1 MSESSHGLAA
11 RPGVV
16 TFIGV
21 VLWIQAVLA
30 GVAAVAVFIYRG
42 NEQFQAATGQSAD
55 ALLGLAI
62 AEVIVA
68 LLLAWVASSILRG
81 SRGVRM
87 LVGIVMGLRIASALW
102 FMITH
107 HQGGFLYSGIANI
120 AIALFVLWALFG
132 NERSDEWFEATG

>member
-1 MSESSHGLAA
+1 MSDSSHGLAR

-21 VLWIQAVLA
+21 ILWIQAALA
-30 GVAAVAVFIYRG
+30 GVAAVAVFAFR
-42 NEQFQAATGQSAD
+42 NDADFQAATGQSAD

-68 LLLAWVASSILRG
+68 LLLAWVASAIMRG

-87 LVGIVMGLRIASALW
+87 LVGVVMGLRIASSLW

-132 NERSDEWFEATG
+132 NERSDEWFETTG

>member
-1 MSESSHGLAA
+1 MSDSSSTLAR

-21 VLWIQAVLA
+21 ILWIQAVLA
-30 GVAAVAVFIYRG
+30 GVAALVVFIYRG
-42 NEQFQAATGQSAD
+42 NEDFQTATGQSAD

-62 AEVIVA
+62 GEVVIAV
-68 LLLAWVASSILRG
+68 LLAWVASAIMRG
-81 SRGVRM
+81 SRGMRM
-87 LVGIVMGLRIASALW
+87 AVGVVMGIRVAASLW

-107 HQGGFLYSGIANI
+107 HQGGFLYAGIANI